1 MIQKVKDRSLYRAI
15 DIQYNILRDHG
26 VSLSYKKAWMGKEIA
41 QGVLLRSEVE
51 SYDLLLWYTS
61 KVMEMNLGSSAIVK
75 KTGERFKCTFF
86 SFYACVVAIKSG
98 CRLLLFIDG
107 THLVG
112 KYVGTLLGVISK
124 DGNYNFFHVTFA
136 IINNGTHAN
145 WMWFLLKIGD
155 GLYRDD
161 DYEKIIK
168 FVYDISKDLVSA
180 NREGFSFFPHAYC
193 LRHLEGNFMK
203 RMLDLGRY

>member
-1 MIQKVKDRSLYRAI
+1 MIRLKSRLCIYPTHIYGGCIGKTLHLKASKKWVSACVIQKVKDRSLYRAI

-26 VSLSYKKAWMGKEIA
+26 VSLSYKQAWLGKEIA
-41 QGVLLRSEVE
+41 QGVLLRSEVA
-51 SYDLLLWYTS
+51 SYNLLLWYAS

-75 KTGERFKCTFF
+75 KTSERFKCTFF

-145 WMWFLLKIGD
+145 WM
-155 GLYRDD
+155 
-161 DYEKIIK
+161 
-168 FVYDISKDLVSA
+168 
-180 NREGFSFFPHAYC
+180 
-193 LRHLEGNFMK
+193 
-203 RMLDLGRY
+203 